1 MSWNP
6 FKKASITN
14 SPEALR
20 IEAVS
25 PSRPNKGVV
34 TGALRDVL
42 FTRDGINMIEN
53 VLPEHGI
60 VVRVDASP
68 IKRDTPY
75 DPPAG

>member
-1 MSWNP
+1 MIRKLFREAFLP
-6 FKKASITN
+6 K
-14 SPEALR
+14 SPEELR
-20 IEAVS
+20 VDDTS

-34 TGALRDVL
+34 TGLLRDVL